1 MDEQVMPVLSDPV
14 RAKSLIRA
22 NLERPSVHLRSR
34 MPNIKVFSG
43 TSHPDLA
50 QRIVDRLGIDLGK
63 VVTKNVEIGESVRG
77 EDVYIVQSGS
87 GEVNDNLMELLI
99 MINACKI
106 ASASR
111 VTAVIPCFPYA
122 RQDKKDKI
130 MTTLFQR
137 VNLITVL
144 CVVYAA
150 ISSTIFLLGQLQ
162 VFQTVSLKG
171 RFHFKFVVN
180 ADIDFVT
187 SQTGADEGGAPTP
200 ILKSNEWKFRFVHS
214 LINGK
219 NKHKVVITLTFA
231 ALGRPFIFVMNF
243 QDFAPVLTASRAPI
257 SAKLVANMLSVAGA
271 DHIITMDL
279 HASQIQG
286 FFDIPVDN
294 LYAEP
299 AVLKWIK
306 ENIPEWR
313 NSIIVSP
320 DAGGAKR
327 VTSIADRLNVE
338 FALIHKERK
347 KANEVAAMVLVG
359 DVKDRVAILV
369 DDMADTCGTIC
380 HAAEKLLEAGATK
393 VYAILTHGI
402 FSGPA
407 ISRINYACFEAV
419 VVTNTIPQEQH
430 MKDCPKIQCI
440 DVSMMFAEAVRRTH
454 NGESVSYLFSNVP
467 Y

>member
-1 MDEQVMPVLSDPV
+1 MVTSVTPNRSVIG
-14 RAKSLIRA
+14 RAIDQHCQFYIVVPGASQSGPTLNNSPTKLKELQID
-22 NLERPSVHLRSR
+22 LEVR

-50 QRIVDRLGIDLGK
+50 QGIVDRLGIDVGK
-63 VVTKNVEIGESVRG
+63 VVTKKFSNLETCVEIGESVRG

-106 ASASR
+106 ASACR

-122 RQDKKDKI
+122 RQDKKDKNMETDKERHI
-130 MTTLFQR
+130 E
-137 VNLITVL
+137 
-144 CVVYAA
+144 
-150 ISSTIFLLGQLQ
+150 
-162 VFQTVSLKG
+162 KW
-171 RFHFKFVVN
+171 
-180 ADIDFVT
+180 
-187 SQTGADEGGAPTP
+187 
-200 ILKSNEWKFRFVHS
+200 KSIEWKFR
-214 LINGK
+214 
-219 NKHKVVITLTFA
+219 
-231 ALGRPFIFVMNF
+231 
-243 QDFAPVLTASRAPI
+243 SRAPI

-306 ENIPEWR
+306 ENIVEWR

-347 KANEVAAMVLVG
+347 KANEVASMVLVG

-380 HAAEKLLEAGATK
+380 HAAEKLMEAGATK

-407 ISRINYACFEAV
+407 ISRINNACFEAV
-419 VVTNTIPQEQH
+419 VVTNTIPQDQH
-430 MKDCPKIQCI
+430 MQQCNKVQCI

>member
-1 MDEQVMPVLSDPV
+1 MDTSDGSIVMPVFSEPV
-14 RAKSLIRA
+14 RAKSLLRA
-22 NLERPSVHLRSR
+22 NLEKSSAGYLQSR

-43 TSHPDLA
+43 SSHPDLA
-50 QRIVDRLGIDLGK
+50 QRIVDRLGIDIGK
-63 VVTKNVEIGESVRG
+63 VVTKKFSNLETCVEIGESVRG

-122 RQDKKDKI
+122 RQDKKDKGGDDGDKSD
-130 MTTLFQR
+130 
-137 VNLITVL
+137 
-144 CVVYAA
+144 
-150 ISSTIFLLGQLQ
+150 SS
-162 VFQTVSLKG
+162 
-171 RFHFKFVVN
+171 
-180 ADIDFVT
+180 
-187 SQTGADEGGAPTP
+187 
-200 ILKSNEWKFRFVHS
+200 KSRIVMRTHEWKFREFVPDLS
-214 LINGK
+214 
-219 NKHKVVITLTFA
+219 T
-231 ALGRPFIFVMNF
+231 
-243 QDFAPVLTASRAPI
+243 SRAPI

-294 LYAEP
+294 LFAEP

-306 ENIPEWR
+306 ENIVEWR

-347 KANEVAAMVLVG
+347 KANEVASMVLVG
-359 DVKDRVAILV
+359 DVKDRIAILV

-407 ISRINYACFEAV
+407 INRINNACFEAV
-419 VVTNTIPQEQH
+419 VVTNTIPQDGH

>member
-1 MDEQVMPVLSDPV
+1 MEDVEGEIKAESDSSSSSS
-14 RAKSLIRA
+14 RNLI
-22 NLERPSVHLRSR
+22 LQSR

-43 TSHPDLA
+43 SSHLDLA
-50 QRIVDRLGIDLGK
+50 QRVVDRLGIDLGK
-63 VVTKNVEIGESVRG
+63 VVTKKFSNLETCVEIGESVRG

-87 GEVNDNLMELLI
+87 GEINDNLMELLI

-122 RQDKKDKI
+122 RQDKKDKAGH
-130 MTTLFQR
+130 TALP
-137 VNLITVL
+137 
-144 CVVYAA
+144 
-150 ISSTIFLLGQLQ
+150 
-162 VFQTVSLKG
+162 
-171 RFHFKFVVN
+171 
-180 ADIDFVT
+180 
-187 SQTGADEGGAPTP
+187 SQ
-200 ILKSNEWKFRFVHS
+200 
-214 LINGK
+214 
-219 NKHKVVITLTFA
+219 
-231 ALGRPFIFVMNF
+231 
-243 QDFAPVLTASRAPI
+243 SRAPI

-338 FALIHKERK
+338 FALIHKERR
-347 KANEVAAMVLVG
+347 KANEVASMVLVG
-359 DVKDRVAILV
+359 DVKDRIAILV

-380 HAAEKLLEAGATK
+380 HAAEKLMDAGATK

-407 ISRINYACFEAV
+407 ISRINNACFEAV
-419 VVTNTIPQEQH
+419 VVTNTIPQEEH
-430 MKDCPKIQCI
+430 MRDCPKIQCI

>member
-1 MDEQVMPVLSDPV
+1 MSILMPVLSDPV
-14 RAKSLIRA
+14 RAKTLIRA
-22 NLERPSVHLRSR
+22 NLEKPSSFLRSR

-63 VVTKNVEIGESVRG
+63 VVTKKFSNLETCVEIGESVRG

-122 RQDKKDKI
+122 RQDKKDK
-130 MTTLFQR
+130 
-137 VNLITVL
+137 
-144 CVVYAA
+144 A
-150 ISSTIFLLGQLQ
+150 
-162 VFQTVSLKG
+162 
-171 RFHFKFVVN
+171 
-180 ADIDFVT
+180 
-187 SQTGADEGGAPTP
+187 GGDGDGSGLEFPVPFTM
-200 ILKSNEWKFRFVHS
+200 KVNEWKFR
-214 LINGK
+214 
-219 NKHKVVITLTFA
+219 
-231 ALGRPFIFVMNF
+231 
-243 QDFAPVLTASRAPI
+243 SRAPI

-306 ENIPEWR
+306 ENIVEWR

-347 KANEVAAMVLVG
+347 KANEVASMVLVG

-407 ISRINYACFEAV
+407 ISRINNACFEAV

-430 MKDCPKIQCI
+430 MKDCPRIQCI

>member
-1 MDEQVMPVLSDPV
+1 MPVLSESV
-14 RAKSLIRA
+14 RAKSLLRSK
-22 NLERPSVHLRSR
+22 LEKPNTYIKSR

-63 VVTKNVEIGESVRG
+63 VVTKKFSNLETCVEIGESVRG

-122 RQDKKDKI
+122 RQDKKDKAGGE
-130 MTTLFQR
+130 TTPG
-137 VNLITVL
+137 
-144 CVVYAA
+144 
-150 ISSTIFLLGQLQ
+150 S
-162 VFQTVSLKG
+162 
-171 RFHFKFVVN
+171 
-180 ADIDFVT
+180 
-187 SQTGADEGGAPTP
+187 APTTTY
-200 ILKSNEWKFRFVHS
+200 KNYEWKFR
-214 LINGK
+214 
-219 NKHKVVITLTFA
+219 
-231 ALGRPFIFVMNF
+231 
-243 QDFAPVLTASRAPI
+243 SRAPI

-347 KANEVAAMVLVG
+347 KANEVASMVLVG

-380 HAAEKLLEAGATK
+380 HAAEKLMEAGATK

-407 ISRINYACFEAV
+407 ISRINNACFEAV
-419 VVTNTIPQEQH
+419 VVTNTIPQDGH
-430 MKDCPKIQCI
+430 MKECPKVRCI

>member
-1 MDEQVMPVLSDPV
+1 MEQEGSPSTSGTDNDGTSKVMPVSQPV
-14 RAKSLIRA
+14 RAKSLLRA
-22 NLERPSVHLRSR
+22 NLEKPRGVLQSR

-50 QRIVDRLGIDLGK
+50 QRIVDRLGIDTGK
-63 VVTKNVEIGESVRG
+63 VVTKKFSNLETCVEIGESVRG

-122 RQDKKDKI
+122 RQDKKDKGGDG
-130 MTTLFQR
+130 TEK
-137 VNLITVL
+137 NGAKTV
-144 CVVYAA
+144 VM
-150 ISSTIFLLGQLQ
+150 
-162 VFQTVSLKG
+162 
-171 RFHFKFVVN
+171 
-180 ADIDFVT
+180 
-187 SQTGADEGGAPTP
+187 
-200 ILKSNEWKFRFVHS
+200 KSNEWKFR
-214 LINGK
+214 
-219 NKHKVVITLTFA
+219 
-231 ALGRPFIFVMNF
+231 
-243 QDFAPVLTASRAPI
+243 SRAPI

-294 LYAEP
+294 LFAEP

-306 ENIPEWR
+306 ENIAEWR

-347 KANEVAAMVLVG
+347 KANEVASMVLVG

-407 ISRINYACFEAV
+407 ISRINNACFEAV
-419 VVTNTIPQEQH
+419 VVTNTIPQDGH

>member
-1 MDEQVMPVLSDPV
+1 MDLLEQKNERICQCSQKLKTNVMPVSQPV
-14 RAKSLIRA
+14 RAKSLLRA
-22 NLERPSVHLRSR
+22 NLENSRGRLLQSR

-50 QRIVDRLGIDLGK
+50 QRIVDRLGIDIGK
-63 VVTKNVEIGESVRG
+63 VVTKKFSNLETCVEIGESVRG

-122 RQDKKDKI
+122 RQDKKDK
-130 MTTLFQR
+130 
-137 VNLITVL
+137 
-144 CVVYAA
+144 
-150 ISSTIFLLGQLQ
+150 
-162 VFQTVSLKG
+162 
-171 RFHFKFVVN
+171 
-180 ADIDFVT
+180 DFVLDLST
-187 SQTGADEGGAPTP
+187 
-200 ILKSNEWKFRFVHS
+200 
-214 LINGK
+214 
-219 NKHKVVITLTFA
+219 
-231 ALGRPFIFVMNF
+231 
-243 QDFAPVLTASRAPI
+243 SRAPI

-294 LYAEP
+294 LFAEP

-306 ENIPEWR
+306 ENIIEWR

-347 KANEVAAMVLVG
+347 KANEVASMVLVG

-407 ISRINYACFEAV
+407 ISRINNACFEAV
-419 VVTNTIPQEQH
+419 VVTNTIPQDGH

>member
-1 MDEQVMPVLSDPV
+1 MDLLEQKNERICQCSQKLMTNVMPVSQPV
-14 RAKSLIRA
+14 RAKSLLRA
-22 NLERPSVHLRSR
+22 NLENSRGRLLQSR

-50 QRIVDRLGIDLGK
+50 QRIVDRLGIDIGK
-63 VVTKNVEIGESVRG
+63 VVTKKFSNLETCVEIGESVRG

-122 RQDKKDKI
+122 RQDKKDK
-130 MTTLFQR
+130 
-137 VNLITVL
+137 
-144 CVVYAA
+144 
-150 ISSTIFLLGQLQ
+150 
-162 VFQTVSLKG
+162 
-171 RFHFKFVVN
+171 
-180 ADIDFVT
+180 
-187 SQTGADEGGAPTP
+187 GGDGGDKTNSKKQ
-200 ILKSNEWKFRFVHS
+200 IVMKSNEWKFR
-214 LINGK
+214 
-219 NKHKVVITLTFA
+219 
-231 ALGRPFIFVMNF
+231 
-243 QDFAPVLTASRAPI
+243 SRAPI

-294 LYAEP
+294 LFAEP

-306 ENIPEWR
+306 ENIIEWR

-347 KANEVAAMVLVG
+347 KANEVASMVLVG

-407 ISRINYACFEAV
+407 ISRINNACFEAV
-419 VVTNTIPQEQH
+419 VVTNTIPQDGH

>member
-1 MDEQVMPVLSDPV
+1 MMPVSQPV
-14 RAKSLIRA
+14 RAKSLLRA
-22 NLERPSVHLRSR
+22 NLENSRGRLLQSR

-50 QRIVDRLGIDLGK
+50 QRIVDRLGIDIGK
-63 VVTKNVEIGESVRG
+63 VVTKKFSNLETCVEIGESVRG

-122 RQDKKDKI
+122 RQDKKDK
-130 MTTLFQR
+130 
-137 VNLITVL
+137 
-144 CVVYAA
+144 
-150 ISSTIFLLGQLQ
+150 
-162 VFQTVSLKG
+162 
-171 RFHFKFVVN
+171 
-180 ADIDFVT
+180 
-187 SQTGADEGGAPTP
+187 GGDGHDNSKSKNR
-200 ILKSNEWKFRFVHS
+200 IVMKSNEWKFR
-214 LINGK
+214 
-219 NKHKVVITLTFA
+219 
-231 ALGRPFIFVMNF
+231 
-243 QDFAPVLTASRAPI
+243 SRAPI

-294 LYAEP
+294 LFAEP

-306 ENIPEWR
+306 ENIVEWR

-347 KANEVAAMVLVG
+347 KANEVASMVLVG

-407 ISRINYACFEAV
+407 ISRINNACFEAV
-419 VVTNTIPQEQH
+419 VVTNTIPQDGH